1 MLKPVI
7 LALLAFANLTAA
19 EVKLG
24 KPLTLKNATPI
35 AALVSEP
42 GQYAGKTVQARGK
55 VAEVCQMM
63 GCWMNLVD
71 ENGKM
76 VRIKVDDGVIAFP
89 KDAAGK
95 TAIAEGKFTKLE
107 LTKEQAM
114 AKARHE
120 AGENGKRFDAAA
132 IAGPVTIYQI
142 EGQGAVIL
150 P

>member
-7 LALLAFANLTAA
+7 LTLLALAILTAA

-42 GQYAGKTVQARGK
+42 GKYAGKTVQTRGK
-55 VAEVCQMM
+55 IAEVCQMM

-76 VRIKVDDGVIAFP
+76 VRIKVEDGVIEFP

-95 TAIAEGKFTKLE
+95 TAIAEGKFTKVE
-107 LTKEQAM
+107 LTKEQAI

-120 AGENGKRFDAAA
+120 AGENGKKFDPASVTS
-132 IAGPVTIYQI
+132 PVTIYQI